1 MKHLIKNN
9 QIVQSGIP
17 ESFTRENGESFWGGY
32 QNMTELHYQDGWRDE
47 VIPQYD
53 PVLDQLGEPFYSEQF
68 DVVIYSISPR
78 TDLLTLET
86 IRADKI
92 QEIKSR
98 TRDLLFVTDG
108 YIIRRAE
115 TGKSVPQGILN
126 SRQAIRVWSD
136 AQEKLVTSLI
146 ILEDVLK
153 FEVSY

>member
-9 QIVQSGIP
+9 QIVQSGLP
-17 ESFTRENGESFWGGY
+17 SNFTRENGESFWGGY

-78 TDLLTLET
+78 TDLLTLDT
-86 IRADKI
+86 ARADKI
-92 QEIKSR
+92 QEIKIR
-98 TRDLLFVTDG
+98 TRDLLFMTDG

-115 TGKSVPQGILN
+115 TGKSVPQEILN

-136 AQEKLVTSLI
+136 AQEKQIAAFQSM
-146 ILEDVLK
+146 EDVLK
-153 FEVSY
+153 YEVSY